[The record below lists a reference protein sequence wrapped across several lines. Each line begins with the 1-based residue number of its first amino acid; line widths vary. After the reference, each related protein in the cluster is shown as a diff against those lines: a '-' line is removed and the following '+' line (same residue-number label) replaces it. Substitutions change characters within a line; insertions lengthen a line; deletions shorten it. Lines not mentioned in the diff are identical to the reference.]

1 VAVVGQSTDDTDPQS
16 LIRFEVFFND
26 FHHDDDGAISSGG
39 TIAYCRV
46 VTGTAVI
53 VVRAID
59 RSGNV
64 SEPSNAIPFDC

>member
-1 VAVVGQSTDDTDPQS
+1 
-16 LIRFEVFFND
+16 VFFND
-26 FHHDDDGAISSGG
+26 FHHDDDGAIGSTN

-46 VTGTAVI
+46 VTGQATI

-59 RSGNV
+59 TSGNV